1 VDKLVNKLI
10 VPAAA
15 LLLLLILFSLNY
27 ALILA
32 AVTFAVGL
40 AIAGPAHW
48 FKWTITYLA
57 ASTLLGAIAGYF
69 FRQVPEGVVGG
80 LIMCALVPLV
90 PAFLLWLAHLINARS
105 NKAR

>member
-1 VDKLVNKLI
+1 MDKIVNKLI

-15 LLLLLILFSLNY
+15 LLLLLILYSLNY

-48 FKWTITYLA
+48 FKWTITFLA

-69 FRQVPEGVVGG
+69 FRQVPDGVVGG
-80 LIMCALVPLV
+80 LIMCALMPLV